1 MKGTVLNV
9 HDVDAMLV
17 QMLVLVE
24 RINKLYAQML
34 SPFSLYLPSTSTLSS
49 LTLLT
54 LQKIESTFV

>member
-1 MKGTVLNV
+1 MLNV
-9 HDVDAMLV
+9 HDVDVVLVV